1 MTENYP
7 NLVKG
12 QEVEQT
18 PNEINL
24 GKSKPRCHVKF
35 LKTEDKE
42 KHLETSGRERGF
54 GVSGGRK
61 EGGRGTAHSVDQL
74 DVNRFLT

>member
-7 NLVKG
+7 NLVKD

-18 PNEINL
+18 PNKINL
-24 GKSKPRCHVKF
+24 EKSKPRCHVKL

-54 GVSGGRK
+54 GVSRGRR
-61 EGGRGTAHSVDQL
+61 ERYCTAS
-74 DVNRFLT
+74 RRPT